1 MKTRRCSTRIPPASP
16 FGVCRW
22 NSQSVCDPGG
32 QAPFPSTAHKYSCC
46 SEKYSWMWQKR
57 EGGSQEVWGGW
68 KGDQGRAR
76 NKCSSHTVLACKAYV
91 ARWAKCIFS
100 FWSFRPSTGSSI
112 APHSWFIPPV
122 TVVWISRRGNY
133 CPWKFWAVYPFACH
147 FHDVLSS
154 SFGKRLS
161 WNFP

>member
-1 MKTRRCSTRIPPASP
+1 MFHEDPSSLTIWGFQMKQPKCVWSWRPGPIPQHSTQIQLLLWEILMDVTEKGGRE
-16 FGVCRW
+16 
-22 NSQSVCDPGG
+22 PGG
-32 QAPFPSTAHKYSCC
+32 
-46 SEKYSWMWQKR
+46 
-57 EGGSQEVWGGW
+57 VGGW

-112 APHSWFIPPV
+112 APHSWFVPPV
-122 TVVWISRRGNY
+122 TVVWISSRGNY